1 MVLYTTLN
9 CLNVIRT
16 DSVVIIQSA
25 CQHMVP
31 PTALRNKVIHDGNK
45 MQGLF
50 IIQIQRDKIL
60 APAFYRFDPLFKNIR
75 RIPVKKN
82 DPREVF
88 FRLMGN
94 RRDGIRFKK
103 VEPCF

>member
-16 DSVVIIQSA
+16 DGVVIIQSA

-31 PTALRNKVIHDGNK
+31 IHDGNK
-45 MQGLF
+45 LQGLF

>member
-16 DSVVIIQSA
+16 DGVVIIQSA

-31 PTALRNKVIHDGNK
+31 PTVLRNKVIHDGNK

-60 APAFYRFDPLFKNIR
+60 APAFYRFDPLLKTSGVSR
-75 RIPVKKN
+75 
-82 DPREVF
+82 
-88 FRLMGN
+88 
-94 RRDGIRFKK
+94 
-103 VEPCF
+103 